1 MNPSHGLS
9 WEKSGEQEG
18 VFATLFIL
26 TGKLQTAN
34 LYLGDIIK
42 VSANVTTVGWH
53 NNDINIPTAAKIDG
67 YEFVEYILSADT
79 YRISGI
85 SHSGSS
91 ITYYVNTVGTSANIN
106 CIPLYKR
113 L

>member
-1 MNPSHGLS
+1 MIAGKCNN
-9 WEKSGEQEG
+9 
-18 VFATLFIL
+18 IL
-26 TGKLQTAN
+26 WNAITDYIDFKRNMITGKLQTAN

-42 VSANVTTVGWH
+42 VSANVTTIGWH

-67 YEFVEYILSADT
+67 YSFVEYILSADT